1 MPAAF
6 RPARLFARRRPVA
19 RPPRASRVGSAAP
32 ELSGVT
38 PAGDPVRIETG
49 SGARL
54 VAAFLTSSCTTCGT
68 FWTAL
73 GTDGDPAMGAVATG
87 AAGAPATEA
96 ADPAMVVVTP
106 DPTTEDRRALARLAP
121 ASTPVVM
128 STEGW
133 IRWGVSGSPFFVVVA
148 DGTIVAEGVAS
159 DWGELLALIPAA

>member
-1 MPAAF
+1 M
-6 RPARLFARRRPVA
+6 
-19 RPPRASRVGSAAP
+19 GSVAP

-73 GTDGDPAMGAVATG
+73 GTDGG
-87 AAGAPATEA
+87 AAGAPGVEGATEEA
-96 ADPAMVVVTP
+96 ASPAMVVVTP
-106 DPTTEDRRALARLAP
+106 DPTTEDRRAVARLAP

-148 DGTIVAEGVAS
+148 DGMIVAEGVAS
-159 DWGELLALIPAA
+159 DWDELLALIPAA